1 MRYLEFKIAESF
13 VLTELSDKVKQLMR
27 DKFKKSDP
35 ALDDQQLNFY
45 LDRWDRY
52 AASFP
57 VGERDITRLTFN
69 QVEQL
74 IDAAEARA
82 QIKGKTTAQP
92 IDTNDDTIYDQ
103 NNLTILKGDMRAKC
117 IQYGKGYSWCISRA
131 DASNLFYRYR
141 FGSMSKEPVFYFV
154 FDKDLPRSNPW
165 HAVVIYVTKD
175 NRYMVATAPNTGDVS
190 LSWSQISAH
199 NPKLSQLQSLF
210 KPQPITPEE
219 RADYTKYNKTADDA
233 TYAAWSL
240 DEKYK
245 YIQHGRLLS
254 PKQQSVTPKE
264 LIGIASKLNPIGITE
279 QTWERLGPSDRKKV
293 EQGQLSFVEAGGD
306 GEGAHP
312 LELIYYPTE
321 AVQLYSVENDGD
333 SIQYIDNPSDAV
345 QLAAVQES
353 GMSIKRI
360 IQMGITP
367 SEDVLQAAIK
377 RDGRAIQYIKNPT
390 LEMQLAAIQQTGLAI
405 QYIENPSESVQL
417 AAVKQDGR
425 KIQYIDNPTPAVQ
438 LAAVQQYGQAI
449 QYIKNPTTEMQLTA
463 VQNDGFA
470 IQYIENPSESVQLAA
485 IQHNGH
491 VIQYIK
497 NPSLAVQSAA
507 VQQYSQAI
515 QYIKNPTLEMQLAA
529 VQQTGLAISYIKNPS
544 LAVQLAAVQNY
555 GPAIQYIEN
564 PSDEIKW
571 AALKHSLNSF
581 NYIKDPTPEMQDY
594 VERMR
599 KR

>member
-1 MRYLEFKIAESF
+1 MRYLEFKIVESF

-175 NRYMVATAPNTGDVS
+175 NRYMVATALNTGDVS

-254 PKQQSVTPKE
+254 PKQQSITPKE

-279 QTWERLGPSDRKKV
+279 ETWERLGPSDRKKV

-321 AVQLYSVENDGD
+321 AAQLYSVENDGD
-333 SIQYIDNPSDAV
+333 SIKYIDNPSEAV

-353 GMSIKRI
+353 GMSIRRI

-367 SEDVLQAAIK
+367 SEDILQAAIK
-377 RDGRAIQYIKNPT
+377 RDGRALRYAKNPT
-390 LEMQLAAIQQTGLAI
+390 EETQIAALRSAGSAI
-405 QYIENPSESVQL
+405 QYIENPTEEMKEI
-417 AAVKQDGR
+417 AVKQSGR
-425 KIQYIDNPTPAVQ
+425 S
-438 LAAVQQYGQAI
+438 
-449 QYIKNPTTEMQLTA
+449 
-463 VQNDGFA
+463 
-470 IQYIENPSESVQLAA
+470 IEF
-485 IQHNGH
+485 
-491 VIQYIK
+491 IK
-497 NPSLAVQSAA
+497 NPSEKLQLIAVNND
-507 VQQYSQAI
+507 YRAI
-515 QYIKNPTLEMQLAA
+515 YYID
-529 VQQTGLAISYIKNPS
+529 
-544 LAVQLAAVQNY
+544 
-555 GPAIQYIEN
+555 N

-581 NYIKDPTPEMQDY
+581 NWIKDPTPEMQDY
-594 VERMR
+594 AERMR